1 MSQYFKDSP
10 ILESKKLKFSLSSFS
25 NDFEDIE
32 SIKKYLI
39 LFISRHLLKTYKS
52 IIVLKNIFRNF
63 TFIKFLKDNLND
75 FIMLSL
81 FREFLGNL

>member
-1 MSQYFKDSP
+1 MSQYFEDSP

-25 NDFEDIE
+25 NDFEYIE
-32 SIKKYLI
+32 SIKKYFI

-81 FREFLGNL
+81 FREFLRNL